1 MTGGS
6 LARRLRPGLAVRGSD
21 GPQVGEIAE
30 VYLGVGTGE
39 AWGAVGAI
47 PMEGARSADPAQ
59 YAYSE
64 AMPGEGSDYVR
75 VARSAGGDLYVPVG
89 AFAEVREGAA
99 VLAITAEA
107 VPAMQWDV
115 LPDFVNVRS
124 IPDSGAE
131 STQA

>member
-1 MTGGS
+1 
-6 LARRLRPGLAVRGSD
+6 
-21 GPQVGEIAE
+21 
-30 VYLGVGTGE
+30 
-39 AWGAVGAI
+39 
-47 PMEGARSADPAQ
+47 MEGARSADPAQ